1 MLKNTLFTKRFYH
14 KPCCNMLSGLLS
26 HKVWKSYTMCVKK
39 TCSYFSKLCKSFL
52 IYHSRSLFAQ
62 YVWMTIFLFLLALG
76 KCITLMGS
84 KTNVVCC
91 SVPYITLIIGKWSLV
106 HKKQKT
112 LPFENSIHVERNWYH
127 MHAIIMI
134 HRKVLIIIIHE
145 KFCGV

>member
-1 MLKNTLFTKRFYH
+1 MLFWPLYPVKGTVRILQKVFEVTLQTKF
-14 KPCCNMLSGLLS
+14 P
-26 HKVWKSYTMCVKK
+26 
-39 TCSYFSKLCKSFL
+39 KLCKSLL

-134 HRKVLIIIIHE
+134 HRKVLIIIIHK
-145 KFCGV
+145 KFSGV

>member
-1 MLKNTLFTKRFYH
+1 
-14 KPCCNMLSGLLS
+14 
-26 HKVWKSYTMCVKK
+26 MCVKK

-134 HRKVLIIIIHE
+134 HRKVLIIIIH
-145 KFCGV
+145 KNSVVSKPWKMCMKIKVGPPCLWTCMFRIVYH